1 MKSITRQQ
9 PAAQVCW
16 QSYFG
21 EKKFKVLG
29 KTCLEH
35 RRDGGDRVN
44 RIIWKSWSIYEVV
57 RLQPGSLP
65 R

>member
-9 PAAQVCW
+9 AAAQVCW

-35 RRDGGDRVN
+35 RRKEGKRRYSEPNNLEKLVHL
-44 RIIWKSWSIYEVV
+44 RSSAAAAW
-57 RLQPGSLP
+57 
-65 R
+65 